1 MEQGNICIY
10 AGDGNGSTLAALG
23 RALQTAGRG
32 KQVVLIRFMKGRE
45 LEEGEFLRRLE
56 PEIRL
61 FCFEKRS
68 EEHTSELQS
77 PS

>member
-32 KQVVLIRFMKGRE
+32 KQVVLIRLDRKST
-45 LEEGEFLRRLE
+45 RLN
-56 PEIRL
+56 
-61 FCFEKRS
+61 S
-68 EEHTSELQS
+68 SHMA
-77 PS
+77 